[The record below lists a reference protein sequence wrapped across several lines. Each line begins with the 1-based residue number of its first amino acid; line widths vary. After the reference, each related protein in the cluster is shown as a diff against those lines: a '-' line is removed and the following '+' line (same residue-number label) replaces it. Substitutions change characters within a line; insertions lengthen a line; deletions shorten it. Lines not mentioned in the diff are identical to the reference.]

1 MVRKLMIL
9 LIAFLLSLPAFS
21 KDFKVNVFG
30 GRNSVVVKQEGDGTI
45 ENDYLLKVG
54 SRKYKFK
61 LKGDQMFRV
70 ENLKEK
76 SYKVVLK
83 QGDKK
88 KFFYSLQGCCSGIW
102 E

>member
-30 GRNSVVVKQEGDGTI
+30 GRNSVVVKQEGDGPI
-45 ENDYLLKVG
+45 ENAYSLIVG
-54 SRKYKFK
+54 SRKYKFN
-61 LKGDQMFRV
+61 LIGDLTFRV

-76 SYKVVLK
+76 SFKVVLK
-83 QGDKK
+83 QQD
-88 KFFYSLQGCCSGIW
+88 
-102 E
+102 